1 MISLNVFLMVVRVTA
16 KLKGA
21 SMHGVLKSNHL
32 RMMTCL
38 MLVFLVGC
46 ASTAPVK
53 EAVIDRI
60 SAEQLAAMT
69 QPAPPAKSLQ
79 EIASMMRQGA
89 TDTQVIE
96 EIKTT
101 QSRYA
106 LTPSEV
112 IYWNTQGISQPVL
125 DYMQQANQLAIQ
137 NQLADTMNQRA
148 KERAEAEAA
157 LKRQRDDAR
166 LRAFHPY
173 GFYGPGW
180 MGPIGPTPWGWG
192 HPYWGSRFG
201 WGMRYGW

>member
-1 MISLNVFLMVVRVTA
+1 MKGIIMQDN
-16 KLKGA
+16 LKP
-21 SMHGVLKSNHL
+21 
-32 RMMTCL
+32 TCL
-38 MLVFLVGC
+38 LILLCLVSTLFAGC

-60 SAEQLAAMT
+60 SAEQLSAMT
-69 QPAPPAKSLQ
+69 QPAPPTKTLQ
-79 EIASMMRQGA
+79 DIANMQKMGA
-89 TDTQVIE
+89 TDTQVID
-96 EIKTT
+96 EIKTS

-112 IYWNTQGISQPVL
+112 IYWHSQGISQAVL
-125 DYMQQANQLAIQ
+125 DYMQQANQLAVQ

-148 KERAEAEAA
+148 KERASAEAE

-180 MGPIGPTPWGWG
+180 MGPIGPSPWGWR
-192 HPYWGSRFG
+192 HPYWGNRFG
-201 WGMRYGW
+201 WGMGMGW